1 MESILLYIVYGKIFM
16 RRETMVKKRYTIEN
30 LACAN
35 CAAKM
40 EEMINQLPGV
50 TATVTF
56 STKTLVLTAENPEK
70 LLPQLQKIVSS
81 VEPDAKITRHIRAG
95 ERKQAPAHNQD
106 DGQPPD
112 ATKQLFFGLGLL
124 LFGLLLDG
132 ADAAVFGLPVSFFA
146 YLMAYLLLGAQILIA
161 AAKNIKNGRVFDE
174 NFLMSIA
181 TIGAIIIGEFP
192 EAVGVMLFYRVG
204 EYCQELAVA
213 RSRKQILEASELRP
227 DTVTLTDGTVLPVEK
242 VQVGTELIVR
252 PGDRIG
258 VDCVVVSGSSRL
270 NTAAVTGES
279 VPKAVHPGDSV
290 LSGCINLS
298 SQLVLRAEKPLSESM
313 VTRIL
318 NAVETAAAGKPKIDS
333 VITRFAR
340 IYTPVVVIGA
350 VLLAVIPSLIT
361 GQWAK
366 WIYTALSMLVISCP
380 CALVLSVPLAYFC
393 AIGAGSKQGILFKG
407 GLSLEAMA
415 TIKAVALDK
424 TGTVTR
430 GEFTVQPCK
439 LEILRLCAACEQYSS
454 HPIAVS
460 ILEAA
465 KQKAIEPERPTELE
479 EIPGYG
485 IRATIGMRRVLCGNR
500 KLLEQANVPVP
511 EVQELGSI
519 VYVAVNGVCVGYLV
533 VSDTVKTG
541 ANRAVNAVEAM
552 GIPVAML
559 TGDVKEAAEAA
570 AERANI
576 RQVYARLLPEEKLET
591 LELLRDEI
599 GPVLFVGDGINDAPV
614 LAGADVGAAMGSGAD
629 AAIEAADVVFLN
641 NNLSSIPVAL
651 KLARATRSVAWQNII
666 FALVAKVAVMVL
678 SILGITSL
686 WLAVVADTGVA
697 LLCVLNAIRLLRV
710 RKMK

>member
-1 MESILLYIVYGKIFM
+1 
-16 RRETMVKKRYTIEN
+16 MVKKRYTLEN
-30 LACAN
+30 LGCAN

-40 EEMINQLPGV
+40 EEKINSLPGV
-50 TATVTF
+50 TATVVF
-56 STKTLVLTAENPEK
+56 STKTLIVTAEDPEK
-70 LLPQLQKIVSS
+70 LLPQLQEIVRS
-81 VEPDAKITRHIRAG
+81 VEPEVKLTRHVPAG
-95 ERKQAPAHNQD
+95 DRKPKKPAHGHGD
-106 DGQPPD
+106 EQPPD
-112 ATKQLFFGLGLL
+112 AKKQLFFGAGLL
-124 LFGLLLDG
+124 LFGLLLDS
-132 ADAAVFGLPVSFFA
+132 AEAAVFGLPVSFLA

-161 AAKNIKNGRVFDE
+161 AVKNIKNGHVFDE

-181 TIGAIIIGEFP
+181 TVGAIVIGEFP
-192 EAVGVMLFYRVG
+192 EAVGVMLFYRIG
-204 EYCQELAVA
+204 EHCQELAVA

-227 DTVTLTDGTVLPVEK
+227 DTVTLTDGRVIPVEE
-242 VQVGTELIVR
+242 VQVGMELIVR

-258 VDCVVVSGSSRL
+258 VDCVVVDGNSRI

-279 VPKAVHPGDSV
+279 VHKAVHPGDSV
-290 LSGCINLS
+290 LSGCINVS
-298 SQLVLRAEKPLSESM
+298 SQLLLRAEKPLSESM

-318 NAVETAAAGKPKIDS
+318 SAVENAAAGKPKIDS

-350 VLLAVIPSLIT
+350 VLLAVIPSIIT
-361 GQWAK
+361 GQWSK

-415 TIKAVALDK
+415 NIKAVALDK

-430 GEFTVQPCK
+430 GDFTVQPCK

-460 ILEAA
+460 IMEAA
-465 KQKAIEPERPTELE
+465 KQKAIEPERPTEME

-485 IRATIGMRRVLCGNR
+485 IRATIGMRQVLCGNR
-500 KLLEQANVPVP
+500 KLLEQENVPVP

-519 VYVAVNGVCVGYLV
+519 VYVAVNGVCIGYLV
-533 VSDTVKTG
+533 VSDTVKPG
-541 ANRAVNAVEAM
+541 ANRAVGAVEAM

-570 AERANI
+570 AKRADIER
-576 RQVYARLLPEEKLET
+576 VYSRLLPEEKLET

-641 NNLSSIPVAL
+641 NNLNSVPVAL

-666 FALVAKVAVMVL
+666 FALLAKVAVMVL

>member
-1 MESILLYIVYGKIFM
+1 
-16 RRETMVKKRYTIEN
+16 MVKKRYTLEN
-30 LACAN
+30 LGCAN
-35 CAAKM
+35 CASKI
-40 EEMINQLPGV
+40 EEKINSLPGV
-50 TATVTF
+50 TATVVF
-56 STKTLVLTAENPEK
+56 STKTLIVTAEDPGK
-70 LLPQLQKIVSS
+70 LLPQLQEIVRS
-81 VEPDAKITRHIRAG
+81 VEPEVKLTRHIPAG
-95 ERKQAPAHNQD
+95 DRKQKKPAHGHGD
-106 DGQPPD
+106 EQPPD
-112 ATKQLFFGLGLL
+112 AKKQLFFGAGLL
-124 LFGLLLDG
+124 LFGLLLDS
-132 ADAAVFGLPVSFFA
+132 AEAAVFGLPVSFLA

-161 AAKNIKNGRVFDE
+161 AVKNIKNGHVFDE

-181 TIGAIIIGEFP
+181 TVGAIVIGEFP
-192 EAVGVMLFYRVG
+192 EAVGVMLFYRIG
-204 EYCQELAVA
+204 EHCQELAVA

-227 DTVTLTDGTVLPVEK
+227 DTVTLTDGRVIPVEE
-242 VQVGTELIVR
+242 VQVGMELIVR

-258 VDCVVVSGSSRL
+258 VDCVVVEGNSRI

-279 VPKAVHPGDSV
+279 VHKAVHPGDSV
-290 LSGCINLS
+290 LSGCINVS
-298 SQLVLRAEKPLSESM
+298 SQLLLRAEKPLSESM

-318 NAVETAAAGKPKIDS
+318 SAVENAAAGKPKIDS

-350 VLLAVIPSLIT
+350 VLLAVIPSIIT
-361 GQWAK
+361 GQWSK

-407 GLSLEAMA
+407 GLALEAMA
-415 TIKAVALDK
+415 NIKAVALDK

-430 GEFTVQPCK
+430 GDFTVQPCK

-460 ILEAA
+460 IMEAA
-465 KQKAIEPERPTELE
+465 KQKAIEPERPTEME

-485 IRATIGMRRVLCGNR
+485 IRATIGMRQVLCGNR
-500 KLLEQANVPVP
+500 KLLEQENVPVP

-519 VYVAVNGVCVGYLV
+519 VYVAVNGVCIGYLV
-533 VSDTVKTG
+533 VSDTVKPG
-541 ANRAVNAVEAM
+541 ANRAVGAVEAM

-570 AERANI
+570 AQRANI
-576 RQVYARLLPEEKLET
+576 QQVYSRLLPEEKLET
-591 LELLRDEI
+591 LELLREEI

-641 NNLSSIPVAL
+641 NNLSFIPVAL

-666 FALVAKVAVMVL
+666 FALLAKVAVMVL

-686 WLAVVADTGVA
+686 WLAVVADTVVA

>member
-1 MESILLYIVYGKIFM
+1 
-16 RRETMVKKRYTIEN
+16 MVKKRYTLEN
-30 LACAN
+30 LGCAN
-35 CAAKM
+35 CASKI
-40 EEMINQLPGV
+40 EEKINSLPGV
-50 TATVTF
+50 TATVVF
-56 STKTLVLTAENPEK
+56 STKTLIVTAEDPGK
-70 LLPQLQKIVSS
+70 LLPQLQEIVRS
-81 VEPDAKITRHIRAG
+81 VEPEVKLTRHIPAG
-95 ERKQAPAHNQD
+95 DRKQKKPAHGHGD
-106 DGQPPD
+106 EQPPD
-112 ATKQLFFGLGLL
+112 AKKQLFFGAGLL
-124 LFGLLLDG
+124 LFGLLLDS
-132 ADAAVFGLPVSFFA
+132 AEAAVFGLPVSFLA

-161 AAKNIKNGRVFDE
+161 AVKNIKSGHVFDE

-181 TIGAIIIGEFP
+181 TVGAIVIGEFP
-192 EAVGVMLFYRVG
+192 EAVGVMLFYRIG
-204 EYCQELAVA
+204 EHCQELAVA

-227 DTVTLTDGTVLPVEK
+227 DTVTLTDGRVIPVEE
-242 VQVGTELIVR
+242 VQVGMELIVR

-258 VDCVVVSGSSRL
+258 VDCVVVEGNSRI

-279 VPKAVHPGDSV
+279 VHKAVHPGDSV
-290 LSGCINLS
+290 LSGCINVS
-298 SQLVLRAEKPLSESM
+298 SQLLLRAEKPLSESM

-318 NAVETAAAGKPKIDS
+318 SAVENAAAGKPKIDS

-350 VLLAVIPSLIT
+350 VLLAVIPSIIT
-361 GQWAK
+361 GQWSK

-415 TIKAVALDK
+415 NIKAVALDK

-430 GEFTVQPCK
+430 GDFTVQPCK

-460 ILEAA
+460 IMEAA
-465 KQKAIEPERPTELE
+465 KQKAIEPERPTEME

-485 IRATIGMRRVLCGNR
+485 IRATIGMRQVLCGNR
-500 KLLEQANVPVP
+500 KLLEQENVPVP

-519 VYVAVNGVCVGYLV
+519 VYVAVNGVCIGYLV
-533 VSDTVKTG
+533 VSDTVKPG
-541 ANRAVNAVEAM
+541 ANRAVGAVEAM

-570 AERANI
+570 AKRADIER
-576 RQVYARLLPEEKLET
+576 VYSRLLPEEKLET

-641 NNLSSIPVAL
+641 NNLNSVPVAL

-666 FALVAKVAVMVL
+666 FALLAKVAVMVL

>member
-1 MESILLYIVYGKIFM
+1 
-16 RRETMVKKRYTIEN
+16 MVKKRYTLEN
-30 LACAN
+30 LGCAN

-40 EEMINQLPGV
+40 EEKINSLPGV
-50 TATVTF
+50 TATVVF
-56 STKTLVLTAENPEK
+56 STKTLIVTAEDPEK
-70 LLPQLQKIVSS
+70 LLPQLQEIVRS
-81 VEPDAKITRHIRAG
+81 VEPEVKLTRHVPAG
-95 ERKQAPAHNQD
+95 DRKPKKPAHGHGD
-106 DGQPPD
+106 EQPPD
-112 ATKQLFFGLGLL
+112 AKKQLFFGAGLL
-124 LFGLLLDG
+124 LFGLLLDS
-132 ADAAVFGLPVSFFA
+132 AEAAVFGLPVSFLA

-161 AAKNIKNGRVFDE
+161 AVKNIKNGHVFDE

-181 TIGAIIIGEFP
+181 TVGAIVIGEFP
-192 EAVGVMLFYRVG
+192 EAVGVMLFYRIG
-204 EYCQELAVA
+204 EHCQELAVA

-227 DTVTLTDGTVLPVEK
+227 DTVTLTDGRVIPVEE
-242 VQVGTELIVR
+242 VQVGMELIVR

-258 VDCVVVSGSSRL
+258 VDCVVVDGNSRI

-279 VPKAVHPGDSV
+279 VHKAVHPGDSV
-290 LSGCINLS
+290 LSGCINVS
-298 SQLVLRAEKPLSESM
+298 SQLLLRAEKPLSESM

-318 NAVETAAAGKPKIDS
+318 SAVENAAAGKPKIDS

-350 VLLAVIPSLIT
+350 VLLAVIPSIIT
-361 GQWAK
+361 GQWSK

-407 GLSLEAMA
+407 GLALEAMA
-415 TIKAVALDK
+415 NIKAVALDK

-430 GEFTVQPCK
+430 GDFTVQPCK

-460 ILEAA
+460 IMEAA
-465 KQKAIEPERPTELE
+465 KQKAIEPERPTEME

-485 IRATIGMRRVLCGNR
+485 IRATVGMRQVLCGNR
-500 KLLEQANVPVP
+500 KLLEQENVPVP

-519 VYVAVNGVCVGYLV
+519 VYVAVNGVCIGYLV
-533 VSDTVKTG
+533 VSDTVKPG
-541 ANRAVNAVEAM
+541 ANRAVGAVEAM

-570 AERANI
+570 AQRANI
-576 RQVYARLLPEEKLET
+576 QQVYSRLLPEEKLET
-591 LELLRDEI
+591 LELLREEI

-641 NNLSSIPVAL
+641 NNLNSVPVAL

-666 FALVAKVAVMVL
+666 FALLAKVAVMVL